1 MPARRGAPERMIG
14 YVRVSTD
21 EQARSGLGLEA
32 QVRSVTDECERRG
45 WRMVRLVRDEG
56 VSAKTLE
63 RPGLQQALR
72 AIADGKADGI
82 VAAKLDR
89 LSRSVIDFSTLLD
102 WAEDVD
108 ATIVAL
114 DLQVDTSTAAG
125 RLMANLVSA
134 IAEWERE
141 IIGERTAAGMAV
153 KRSQGLPISRPA
165 VSDRPEL
172 MARIKELRDCGWT
185 LQRIAD
191 QLNRDGVP
199 TLRGG
204 KEWRPSSVATAA
216 GATRRKPR
224 RKPVDLPQRKRRTR

>member
-1 MPARRGAPERMIG
+1 MIG

-32 QVRSVTDECERRG
+32 QVRTVTDECERRG

-63 RPGLQQALR
+63 RPGLRQALTS
-72 AIADGKADGI
+72 IAEGKADGI

-89 LSRSVIDFSTLLD
+89 LSRSVIDFSALLD
-102 WAEDVD
+102 WADDLD

-141 IIGERTAAGMAV
+141 IIGERTAGGMAV
-153 KRSQGLPISRPA
+153 KRSQGSPISRAA
-165 VSDRPEL
+165 VADRPEL
-172 MARIKELRDCGWT
+172 MTRIRQLRDDKGMT
-185 LQRIAD
+185 LQQIAD
-191 QLNRDGVP
+191 LLNREGVP

-204 KEWRPSSVATAA
+204 KEWRPSSVSTAA
-216 GATRRKPR
+216 GAKRRKPR

>member
-1 MPARRGAPERMIG
+1 MPRRGAPDRMVA
-14 YVRVSTD
+14 YVRVSTE
-21 EQARSGLGLEA
+21 EQAASGLGLEA
-32 QVRSVTDECERRG
+32 QVRIVTDECARRG
-45 WRMVRLVRDEG
+45 WRMVRLIREEG

-63 RPGLQQALR
+63 RPGLKIALQL
-72 AIADGKADGI
+72 IADGKADGI

-102 WAEDVD
+102 WADRID

-153 KRSQGLPISRPA
+153 LRRQGKPISRPA
-165 VSDRPEL
+165 VADRPDL
-172 MARIKELRDCGWT
+172 VLKIQELRDRRGMT
-185 LQRIAD
+185 LQQIAD
-191 QLNRDGVP
+191 QLNREGIP

-204 KEWRPSSVATAA
+204 KEWRPSSVSNAA
-216 GATRRKPR
+216 GVQRRKPR
-224 RKPVDLPQRKRRTR
+224 RKPVDLPERKRRTR

>member
-1 MPARRGAPERMIG
+1 MSRRGPERMIG

-32 QVRSVTDECERRG
+32 QVRTVTDECERRG
-45 WRMVRLVRDEG
+45 WRMVELVRDEG

-63 RPGLQQALR
+63 RPGLRKALK
-72 AIADGKADGI
+72 AIADGRADGI

-102 WAEDVD
+102 WADDLGV
-108 ATIVAL
+108 TIVAL

-153 KRSQGLPISRPA
+153 KRSQGQPISRA
-165 VSDRPEL
+165 SVADQPEL
-172 MARIKELRDCGWT
+172 ASRIKQLRDQGMT
-185 LQRIAD
+185 LQGIAD
-191 QLNRDGVP
+191 LLNREGVP

-204 KEWRPSSVATAA
+204 KEWRPSSVSSAA
-216 GATRRKPR
+216 GSRRRKPR
-224 RKPVDLPQRKRRTR
+224 RKSVDLPQPKRRTR

>member
-1 MPARRGAPERMIG
+1 MIG

-45 WRMVRLVRDEG
+45 WRMVRLIRDEG

-63 RPGLQQALR
+63 RPGLKQALR

-102 WAEDVD
+102 WADDLD

-165 VSDRPEL
+165 VIDRPEL
-172 MARIKELRDCGWT
+172 VERIKHLREREGKT
-185 LQRIAD
+185 LQEIAD
-191 QLNRDGVP
+191 VLNREGVP

-204 KEWRPSSVATAA
+204 KEWRPSSVANAA